1 LRFLADENFDNRI
14 LAGLRRRLPA
24 LDVVR
29 VQDVGLIGAED
40 PEVLAW
46 AAQEDRILLTH
57 DVATVPDFAYERVV
71 AGVAMPGVLEVPF
84 DMPIGQAIEELL
96 LVMETSHPE
105 DWSDQVIYLPLT
117 QHR

>member
-24 LDVVR
+24 LDIVR

-57 DVATVPDFAYERVV
+57 DVATVPDFAYERIM
-71 AGVAMPGVLEVPF
+71 AGAAMPGVLEVPF
-84 DMPIGQAIEELL
+84 GMPIGQAIDELL
-96 LVMETSHPE
+96 LVMETSQSA
-105 DWSDQVIYLPLT
+105 DWNNQVTYLPL
-117 QHR
+117 